1 MNSIGLRLHIQAFR
15 RVANSLSHSLR
26 FVLAFSFAISL
37 FPSASAQNNRQIIIG
52 GNVYGAGNE
61 GDITGNTT
69 VTVKSSQ
76 INGDVYGGARMA
88 DVGGHAFVNIDGEH
102 TSGDIMINTVYGGN
116 DVAGTV
122 GKNIGTATG
131 TDQVPIELTDVLRN
145 AETLTTNPEKNDI
158 DNSWSAFV
166 RTSRSADEGNGKIVI
181 IGSLYGGGNGDYTY
195 SQPGDKIGEDG
206 EGHDIV
212 STEHRIL
219 DKNGTVLASS
229 ATGFTRPELEK
240 TYLELKGGLIPHVYG
255 GGNNA
260 TVTDNTTLDIDNQSF
275 GLNQLITA
283 YAEYLV
289 KQDSQ
294 HDVDYYKNYVLQM
307 LIRLVHLPV
316 FQSDLSNLDYNMAR
330 VFGGNNK
337 ATMAIHPVWN
347 LKSGKVRDL
356 YSGGNQGDMT
366 NSFGLIMDIPA
377 SSKIK
382 VENVYG
388 GCRRADVR
396 PAENGVYLTDAEL
409 ANIQLPTEL
418 GYKFPKGYTART
430 IVRGGDIDN
439 VYGGND
445 IAGDIYGGSA
455 VGVYTSI
462 RGNVYGGGNGSYAY
476 TDNANLKDDPDY
488 GDFYYDV
495 NSILGG
501 KFVNAETGQE
511 ETITSTNFAHA
522 SAVALTQHRPN
533 AERVSLRLWGPSADN
548 PTIIGGSVYVGGNS
562 ATLENTRSNETA
574 TAELKIGSHVY
585 ANNVFLGNNG
595 ENMINSEI
603 LNYYKSNVT
612 VNGQSEEYSQLDL
625 TKSHFFSDYMKGCAS
640 FIKPQVV
647 FDQKNDDGTGD
658 PDTYKDYTTYFGSFF
673 CGGNV
678 GSMMW
683 EGTEELNLDHKVIVY
698 NKIVG
703 GCNNANVS
711 AVSGLNAAYTGGVIG
726 TDAEQKNLKVDS
738 ETGKIKD
745 ALVLNLS
752 GLKIEPMRW
761 VIKRD
766 DTTYEPV
773 LTDGKVTY
781 LAETCGCE
789 LSNINE
795 VCSSHSHH
803 AYLEW
808 NTIDRTGHE
817 VAPQTTAATLPANGV
832 STKADLDRRLQN
844 GNIYGGC
851 YSSGIVIG
859 NVVINVN
866 ETLMEHDVLF
876 DKVEQDELGEA
887 VLYDDVL
894 NPDQQTLNISERRT
908 GVLLDRQ
915 GMDVLG
921 KALNVFGGGFGKD
934 TEIWGGTT
942 INLNAGYVFQIF
954 GGSEKGVIGMPTGT
968 TTLADG
974 TYTPA
979 DGTNP
984 ATYAFNGKLY
994 EYNDKYSC
1002 TVNVRGTKAGVSKQD
1017 DSSEE
1022 MSRSEFIY
1030 GGGFMGPI
1038 CGNTKINLGNGR
1050 VFNTFAGSCMADI
1063 LGHTETYMGVQV
1075 DKKSEPTGEG
1085 FPYIRDYI
1093 YCGNDLGG
1101 RILGEADF
1109 SSRVRTDDF
1118 DSDANTTGDNTKA
1131 IIQASTAHTA
1141 NVTKASAYV
1150 EYHQGRA
1157 EGIFGG
1163 CFGTYDYSDPYYGEY
1178 FYATGASDIGDKA
1191 PGTARSGYTKP
1202 RMNNAFVN
1210 FRPTDADA
1218 LLIGAN
1224 KYNFVNKIYG
1234 AGQGYPADADRDV
1247 MQKSSY
1253 VLIDIPQR
1261 MTNYQNMEVFG
1272 AGAWGGLGMHCKL
1285 ENKKATEYSA
1295 LSDTEKAVYN
1305 DSLDVHSATIDLVR
1319 GQVGAAYGGS
1329 YAEGVTRRTMVNVP
1343 DGSTIR
1349 IGSIF
1354 GGAYGTETFMPCDVY
1369 ESNVEYHSANAALI
1383 YNPERKDDNGITI
1396 GNPLHNGSIYG
1407 GNNNERRT
1415 LYTKINID
1423 KRVNQA
1429 HYQYGM
1435 SRGYVYGAGKGGN
1448 TWAEYTEVNLN
1459 DGAEVYEVY
1468 GGGQAGKVMCAE
1480 AVTAYKNMPRA
1491 TYLPV
1496 DPNDNTKVIW
1506 PDGTYKAGQEF
1517 TDADFANAWSI
1528 GKDYDPASGKA
1539 YWETAATNLTNPL
1552 VRRGEVDDRE
1562 WVDISAEDFL
1572 LIDHKYN
1579 TNVLIR
1585 EGAYVANYAYGGG
1598 LGEEAMVGG
1607 HAYIALLGGTV
1618 NKDIYA
1624 GGTSGAVEDAFS
1636 GGNYS
1641 AQNTAGFEATTTA
1654 YIKGGTVRNVYG
1666 GGWRGAVG
1674 HHVGAIS
1681 ADNGDD
1687 VPGESHVIIG
1697 DVDGTSHVNGIP
1709 SVTRNVYGGGEGGA
1723 IFGTAYVRINNG
1735 YIGYRY
1741 TYKAVPKDEKIAS
1754 GATYYTLSNGTY
1766 TAHTATDE
1774 ITVSADNTYYQMGYK
1789 EELDDAAPGDNLLD
1803 KGGNVFGG
1811 GYVANSYTDYTDV
1824 KMFGGTVRGCLFG
1837 GGEIGPIGRGTVHP
1851 DTLAL
1856 GRSSNV
1862 PRSAT
1867 DHRALASIYKAGETD
1882 VRLYGGH
1889 VLRDVFGGGRGYD
1902 NWNGQG
1908 WMSDEEKATMDLS
1921 SKGYVFGKTY
1931 VYIRGGEVGTEEGV
1945 AKGFGNVFGGGD
1957 RGFIYSAFG
1966 ERPIYFTSAECIAYN
1981 TAHHLTGSSK
1991 AKTTSDVKTTLP
2003 YVGVKSGIRYNVD
2016 LNSGDLG
2023 YDDHGYYYQYD
2034 GSKYTTAGTG
2044 FVLSNGTSGEKMLT
2058 EDCKVVLGPQCQVKP
2073 GQTVTLENVFYPK
2086 NAPIPPVDIKY
2097 LRQQNPN
2104 RTDFDAKGVVTA
2116 EEGVTIASRTY
2127 EAGDYIPTYA
2137 LQAMGNKTDPR
2148 WANLNDEGIII
2159 HNAVFAGGNVSSGD
2173 DHVYANAPTVF
2184 GNATASIHD
2193 LYHRDLITIGTGHVG
2208 GLYGDGNLTF
2218 VDGYRGLNITNY
2230 GTDYHN
2236 LQPDITYE
2244 AYLAL
2249 SEREKAYYELK
2260 YKCMSTCND
2269 NQGNTYHPQDGTKE
2283 ASIIT
2288 FTDLQVLFENSGGT
2302 TTPTNVFNT
2311 DGSVNSTYW
2320 VQNGV
2325 CSRYAGRIM
2334 NTIQRADFCG
2344 VFGSRMVLQGAPDR
2358 VPETVDYTN
2367 YTVNRVREISLN
2379 KKVSIIEADKNS
2391 TQAYHGNYFGIY
2403 SIVHYLGA
2411 ITSDVDI
2418 LNDKRVTEN
2427 TEYPNHDDNETYIN
2441 YKKYCFDNSQFKRSR
2456 NRGTSYNKIA
2466 LASGVYLE
2474 LTSETSAGK
2483 TVDKTDW
2490 GYITGVVEL
2499 DLINVQPGVGGGY
2512 VYAKNVHGTRS
2523 TTGYKHITLT
2533 ALNNGAVTRRD
2544 YKYSDDS
2551 DPDAGDIVEYE
2562 TSGNFVNDTQ
2572 TILDDCYDMSNSY
2585 KGAGR
2590 SPAHLWYIWGHV
2602 YVYEQYISAYTGS
2615 PAAYKET
2622 VNIPLTITAASH
2634 GKLQLINVQPN
2645 YYAYYKDKLQNKVLG
2660 NGEKLEFNNSTY
2672 YLNDPIDYWAYS
2684 LLSPTEKALF
2694 VPMTYT
2700 TIAECKI
2707 GNTTYPAGTVLLP
2720 GTATTSGT
2728 YKYLRSNAQTD
2739 LVANVENVPAEVMA
2753 TATPST
2759 TVPYVIQEMTDDH
2772 GNTITKKVAFD
2783 FIFRQTNTISHNN
2796 GYLLT
2801 YGVTNPM
2808 EWNEWYTP
2816 KQGTSSTDKIDTKQ
2830 YSTATQS
2837 DYYNGPTYA
2846 VKDKNGIY
2854 GQHNYV
2860 VSNIIDEGVYNTYR
2874 TMIDTHTD
2882 TAPANQATFEP
2893 AFIVTA
2899 DEVDA
2904 IKLGI
2909 DSENNPT
2916 QTQVK
2921 LYRGAGLAK
2930 SEYTTGSDWPSA
2942 LNGKVAPAFVSTTTI
2957 QFSNSDI
2964 LYTGDLMTEA
2974 RKNEL
2979 IAAADQAGNSELKT
2993 TLTNSIV
3000 PAYYCTKDGLYGG
3013 NYYETGK
3020 NYRALE
3026 AWSSMSPA
3034 DREHFTFNYDALDVL
3049 IDPTY
3054 SRAAGEKYQYDSS
3067 EATVTAA
3074 QANQA
3079 EYSLQRPVDYT
3090 ATYDGTDP
3098 ITYTYNSASK
3108 TVNQNDILSR
3118 EEYEALP
3125 NEQCHYS
3132 AFTVDKAGGDIYV
3145 VNNSFVR
3152 GEIPYAVGQTITAA
3166 TYNGLGDNQSDV
3178 TILSFDTGD
3187 IGKTFYYCRDS
3198 YTISEAA
3205 DVGKPVKAV
3214 KTNGDIAVGATKTA
3228 GQTVPV
3234 GFIIAEGENANETY
3248 SYKSLVNKQLN
3259 FTIHGVSPVE
3269 TSTFYVARNS
3279 DIYDLSKERII
3290 TVVYQYD
3297 YEESDK
3303 DGMHITPVSER
3314 HVVNIHLRFKSGI
3327 PAVETITAPDLVL
3340 PGTYVVIRT
3349 PNVTPGAYEVLG
3361 GGWEIY
3367 RNATDAENHRN
3378 GKPYTPNASPLYWY
3392 QDGYHVAYYAKT
3404 YLGKTYSNAVPLSV
3418 ANYHDLKKV
3427 MDDKVNHYYVDNTDV
3442 KRDPKIY
3449 INDYTTD
3456 DPETTANSLEVLKN
3470 FFDLTT
3476 HERTYSD
3483 PDHDGIETPDVISS
3497 TASDPLYNH
3506 IGVDTDQIGGCKNLE
3521 FILRTDLKAP
3531 SGGNWTPIG
3540 TNNTNQCFEGIF
3552 HGDGHTISGLN
3563 NSLFAHLCGDV
3574 YNLGVT
3580 GTFTSAGLADE
3591 GTGFVEN
3598 CWVKSSAQAAS
3609 GTKAVFHDP
3618 TNSTGTNPRTV
3629 HVANC
3634 YYPETSGFTAQTG
3647 TTAKSEQAFYNGEVT
3662 YDLNEFYLFKR
3673 YSDHDVSTGN
3683 DYSYWQDV
3691 NGTLTKQ
3698 TGHYPNTPD
3707 APYLMEDDKH
3717 NYVGS
3722 YVERRFADGDFIYA
3736 AGTIPGS
3743 ADVRYWTETTQVGG
3757 QQTVNSGWAPIW
3769 PDDYLYFGQMLTYDH
3784 VDGRA
3789 HQALPTVIRKNGD
3802 RLPTAATS
3810 VPSNRVYRAP
3820 AYYRSLTMGSAYFN
3834 PDAVFA
3840 QTKKGDASLIAHKNM
3855 TAIDF
3860 TGGNGDLASGC
3871 YKKGLQGDVAKATA
3885 TPGGLPARFY
3895 PPLLDDDGLFSMQ
3908 NIDLTRNLLV
3918 YTGTTGGTGTG
3929 ETPTTSQQTAN
3940 VVSAYLVDKE
3950 YAETDADYRT
3960 VDVYDTHSN
3969 RVLGHWVQQGNSGTY
3984 TALRDHL
3991 LVDKNDFNAP
4001 ISYTFDDGKRMWYQ
4015 RTPDSFVDRKMGWEG
4030 VSLPFEAEIVT
4041 TQTKGELTHFYQG
4054 STTGHEY
4061 WLRHFT
4067 SGGSKVGDLYKG
4079 VFTYPDK
4086 GSHSKDYTN
4095 TFLWDYYY
4103 RYSSDARQDENK
4115 DKYQQEYYKTAH
4127 TYNNYPYSVAGTP
4140 YIIGFPGTTYYEFDL
4155 SGTFVPANT
4164 RESVAKLQ
4172 KQTVTFAS
4180 PTGVTVAVSDT
4191 EIAEGAKAATY
4202 DDYTFHPS
4210 YLNESFAAGT
4220 NTYTLQANY
4229 DSDTDGSAD
4238 CSSFVKVPAAADP
4251 PAEPVPNTNVYAF
4264 RPYFTYSGSSSAKG
4278 GTRAIIFSD
4287 EASSFEGEEEHD
4299 PNSSARHYLD
4309 IRSKD
4314 RKIIVTSHLESRT
4327 TVTIYSVN
4335 GTLVTSFAIEPEQT
4349 IETDILSTGVYIVN
4363 KKKLLVGSR

>member
-37 FPSASAQNNRQIIIG
+37 FPSASAQNYRQIIIG

-102 TSGDIMINTVYGGN
+102 THGDIMINTVYGGN

-131 TDQVPIELTDVLRN
+131 TDQVPTELTDVLRN

-166 RTSRSADEGNGKIVI
+166 RTSRSADEENGKIVV

-206 EGHDIV
+206 EGNDIV

-283 YAEYLV
+283 YANYL
-289 KQDSQ
+289 KSQDSQDSQ
-294 HDVDYYKNYVLQM
+294 HDVDYYKDHVLQM
-307 LIRLVHLPV
+307 LIRQVHLSV

-377 SSKIK
+377 SSHIK

-501 KFVNAETGQE
+501 VVVDEATGNSSPINSE
-511 ETITSTNFAHA
+511 NFAHA

-533 AERVSLRLWGPSADN
+533 VERVSLRLWGPSEDN

-562 ATLENTRSNETA
+562 ATLKNTRSNETA

-603 LNYYKSNVT
+603 LNYYNSNVT
-612 VNGQSEEYSQLDL
+612 VNGQSEKYSQLDL

-683 EGTEELNLDHKVIVY
+683 EGTEELNLDRKVIVY

-711 AVSGLNAAYTGGVIG
+711 AVSGLNAAYTGGVLG
-726 TDAEQKNLKVDS
+726 TDAEQKNLMVDS

-752 GLKIEPMRW
+752 GFKIEPMRW

-766 DTTYEPV
+766 GNYEPV
-773 LTDGKVTY
+773 LTNGKPTY

-808 NTIDRTGHE
+808 NTIDRTGPE
-817 VAPQTTAATLPANGV
+817 VAPQTTAATGV
-832 STKADLDRRLQN
+832 SNEADLDRRLQN

-1234 AGQGYPADADRDV
+1234 AGQGYPADADRDI

-1272 AGAWGGLGMHCKL
+1272 AGAWGGLGMDWHL
-1285 ENKKATEYSA
+1285 TNKTAAEIAALDSIGKAAYA
-1295 LSDTEKAVYN
+1295 DT
-1305 DSLDVHSATIDLVR
+1305 LDVHSATIDLVR

-1506 PDGTYKAGQEF
+1506 PDGTYKAGKEF

-1552 VRRGEVDDRE
+1552 VRWGEVDDRE
-1562 WVDISAEDFL
+1562 WVDISKEDLL
-1572 LIDHKYN
+1572 LINHKYN

-1723 IFGTAYVRINNG
+1723 IFGTAYVKINNG

-1741 TYKAVPKDEKIAS
+1741 TYKAVPKGEKIAQ
-1754 GATYYTLSNGTY
+1754 GATYYALENSTY
-1766 TAHTATDE
+1766 TEHTATDE

-1837 GGEIGPIGRGTVHP
+1837 GGEIGPVGRGTVHP

-1882 VRLYGGH
+1882 VHLYGGH

-1991 AKTTSDVKTTLP
+1991 EKTTSDVKTTLP
-2003 YVGVKSGIRYNVD
+2003 YVGVKSGVRYNID
-2016 LNSGDLG
+2016 LKSGDLG

-2073 GQTVTLENVFYPK
+2073 GKEVRLENVFYPK
-2086 NAPIPPVDIKY
+2086 KAPIPPVDIKY

-2116 EEGVTIASRTY
+2116 EEGITIASRTY
-2127 EAGDYIPTYA
+2127 QAGDYIPTYA

-2173 DHVYANAPTVF
+2173 DQIYANAPTVF

-2193 LYHRDLITIGTGHVG
+2193 IYHRDLITIGTGHVG

-2230 GTDYHN
+2230 GTDFHN
-2236 LQPDITYE
+2236 LRPNIEYNTYLE
-2244 AYLAL
+2244 L
-2249 SEREKAYYELK
+2249 SDREKTYYELK
-2260 YKCMSTCND
+2260 YRCEAECYD
-2269 NQGNTYHPQDGTKE
+2269 NQGKKYKVGDMLTY
-2283 ASIIT
+2283 S
-2288 FTDLQVLFENSGGT
+2288 DLQVLFESIQGASENFTPIFGEGGSI
-2302 TTPTNVFNT
+2302 NEH
-2311 DGSVNSTYW
+2311 YW
-2320 VQNGV
+2320 KQNGV

-2379 KKVSIIEADKNS
+2379 KKVSIIAADATS
-2391 TQAYHGNYFGIY
+2391 DQAYHGNYFGIY

-2418 LNDKRVTEN
+2418 KSVRKSES
-2427 TEYPNHDDNETYIN
+2427 EKYP
-2441 YKKYCFDNSQFKRSR
+2441 S
-2456 NRGTSYNKIA
+2456 GTSTTSYLDWKAAAPKDKKRNIGTCHNKIA

-2483 TVDKTDW
+2483 TVDKKDW
-2490 GYITGVVEL
+2490 GYVTGVVEL

-2544 YKYSDDS
+2544 YAYSDDS
-2551 DPDAGDIVEYE
+2551 NPKADDIVEYE

-2602 YVYEQYISAYTGS
+2602 YVYEEYISAYTGS

-2660 NGEKLEFNNSTY
+2660 NGEKLELNNSTY

-2700 TIAECKI
+2700 TIAECTI
-2707 GNTTYPAGTVLLP
+2707 GETTYPKGTVLLP
-2720 GTATTSGT
+2720 GDATTAGT
-2728 YKYLRSNAQTD
+2728 YNYLKAHASKKD
-2739 LVANVENVPAEVMA
+2739 LDDDV
-2753 TATPST
+2753 TTPDQ
-2759 TVPYVIQEMTDDH
+2759 PYVH
-2772 GNTITKKVAFD
+2772 NTETNQDVDFD
-2783 FIFRQTNTISHNN
+2783 FVFRQTNTISHDT

-2816 KQGTSSTDKIDTKQ
+2816 ISGSSAQDKINTKQ

-2837 DYYNGPTYA
+2837 NYYNGPTFR
-2846 VKDKNGIY
+2846 VKEADNTDPDNIISHNGIY
-2854 GQHNYV
+2854 GQQNYV
-2860 VSNIIDEGVYNTYR
+2860 VSNIIDEGVYNAYS
-2874 TMIDTHTD
+2874 TMISSHTPSGD
-2882 TAPANQATFEP
+2882 QATFEQ

-2904 IKLGI
+2904 QKITGT
-2909 DSENNPT
+2909 DDPSNPT
-2916 QTQVK
+2916 YTLVK
-2921 LYRGAGLAK
+2921 LYKGAGLAK
-2930 SEYTTGSDWPSA
+2930 SEYTTGTDWPSA
-2942 LNGKVAPAFVSTTTI
+2942 LNGKVAPAYVSTTTI

-2964 LYTGDLMTEA
+2964 LYTGDLMTAA
-2974 RKNEL
+2974 RKQEL
-2979 IAAADQAGNSELKT
+2979 IDAAHVAGNSELET

-3000 PAYYCTKDGLYGG
+3000 PAYYCTSDGLYGG
-3013 NYYETGK
+3013 NYYETGY

-3026 AWSSMSPA
+3026 AWSSMSPE
-3034 DREHFTFNYDALDVL
+3034 DREHFTFNYDALDLLV
-3049 IDPTY
+3049 DPTY
-3054 SRAAGEKYQYDSS
+3054 GGDQREKYQYDAKA
-3067 EATVTAA
+3067 ATLAA
-3074 QANQA
+3074 ATDNKAQ
-3079 EYSLQRPVDYT
+3079 YSLERPVDYT
-3090 ATYDGTDP
+3090 ATYDGTESF
-3098 ITYTYNSASK
+3098 TYIYNSASK
-3108 TVNQNDILSR
+3108 KVNQNDILTR
-3118 EEYEALP
+3118 EEYEAIP
-3125 NEQCHYS
+3125 NEQYHYAS
-3132 AFTVDKAGGDIYV
+3132 ILVEAEGNIYV

-3166 TYNGLGDNQSDV
+3166 TYNGLGDNQRDV

-3198 YTISEAA
+3198 YTISAAA

-3214 KTNGDIAVGATKTA
+3214 KANGDIAVGDSLTN

-3234 GFIIAEGENANETY
+3234 GFIIAEGANANEKY

-3476 HERTYSD
+3476 YERTYD
-3483 PDHDGIETPDVISS
+3483 NDDNPNVISN
-3497 TASDPLYNH
+3497 DPNNPLYNH
-3506 IGVDTDQIGGCKNLE
+3506 VGVETDQIGGCKNLE
-3521 FILRTDLKAP
+3521 FILRTDLAVP
-3531 SGGNWTPIG
+3531 SGETWTSIG
-3540 TNNTNQCFEGIF
+3540 KNNTTQCFEGIF

-3598 CWVKSSAQAAS
+3598 CWVKSDDNNAK
-3609 GTKAVFHDP
+3609 TDKPVFNKP
-3618 TNSTGTNPRTV
+3618 TNTTGSNPRTV
-3629 HVANC
+3629 HMVNC
-3634 YYPETSGFTAQTG
+3634 YYPEENQYTDHDASATYGKPIEKPLQ
-3647 TTAKSEQAFYNGEVT
+3647 SFYDGEVT

-3673 YSDHDVSTGN
+3673 YSDQTVSADN
-3683 DYSYWQDV
+3683 DYSFWQDV
-3691 NGTLTKQ
+3691 DGTLTKQ
-3698 TGHYPNTPD
+3698 TGHYPETSV
-3707 APYLMEDDKH
+3707 APYLMNDDKG

-3757 QQTVNSGWAPIW
+3757 HVNSGWAPIW

-3820 AYYRSLTMGSAYFN
+3820 AYFRSLTMGSAYFN

-3860 TGGNGDLASGC
+3860 TGGNGDLASG
-3871 YKKGLQGDVAKATA
+3871 YQKGLQDALAKATA

-3969 RVLGHWVQQGNSGTY
+3969 RVLGHWVQGNSGVY
-3984 TALRDHL
+3984 TASRDHL

-4001 ISYTFDDGKRMWYQ
+4001 ISYQFADGKRMWYQ

-4030 VSLPFEAEIVT
+4030 VSLPFAAEIVT
-4041 TQTKGELTHFYQG
+4041 TQDKGELTHFYQG

-4061 WLRHFT
+4061 WLRRFT
-4067 SGGSKVGDLYKG
+4067 SGGTTTPEGDIYKG

-4103 RYSSDARQDENK
+4103 QYSSDARQDENT

-4191 EIAEGAKAATY
+4191 ETLPDNSSTFKGHTEDG
-4202 DDYTFHPS
+4202 YTFHPS

-4229 DSDTDGSAD
+4229 DSDNDASAD
-4238 CSSFVKVPAAADP
+4238 CSSFVKVPETGDA
-4251 PAEPVPNTNVYAF
+4251 TNVYAF
-4264 RPYFTYSGSSSAKG
+4264 RPYFTYSAGGSAKG

-4309 IRSKD
+4309 IRSKE